1 MSTDPGDRTRHWPAI
16 ERRTGLPASHWLD
29 LVRERIAEQG
39 AAYDPLVTWL
49 REEHG
54 MTREHASALVLYAR
68 GSTTS
73 RRVADLDGYLDG
85 KDATGAA
92 TARAILDGLVARHPG
107 TAITIAWNQPC
118 LTRTDDGRRLFSVG
132 VMTAHLTAAPWS
144 VEVLDAF
151 REDLAARGLKVAA
164 KTFRLPADWTVDT
177 ELLDAMVAAEL
188 ALPAPAGSTPRR

>member
-1 MSTDPGDRTRHWPAI
+1 MSTDPGDRRRHWPAI

-29 LVRERIAEQG
+29 LVRERIAEEG
-39 AAYDPLVTWL
+39 SGYDPLVAWL

-54 MTREHASALVLYAR
+54 MTREHASALVLFAR

-92 TARAILDGLVARHPG
+92 TTRAILDGLVTRHAG
-107 TAITIAWNQPC
+107 TAVTIAWNQPF
-118 LTRTDDGRRLFSVG
+118 LTRMEDGRRLFSVG
-132 VMTAHLTAAPWS
+132 VMAAHLTAAPWS

-151 REDLAARGLKVAA
+151 REELDARGFKVAA
-164 KTFRLPADWTVDT
+164 KTFRLPADWTIDT
-177 ELLDAMVAAEL
+177 ALLDAMVTTEL
-188 ALPAPAGSTPRR
+188 ALPTPAGSTPGR

>member
-54 MTREHASALVLYAR
+54 MTREHASALVLFAR